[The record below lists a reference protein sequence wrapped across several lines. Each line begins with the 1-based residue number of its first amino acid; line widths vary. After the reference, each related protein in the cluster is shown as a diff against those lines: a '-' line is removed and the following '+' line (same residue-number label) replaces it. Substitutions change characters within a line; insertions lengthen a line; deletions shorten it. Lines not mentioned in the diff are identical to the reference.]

1 MSTKK
6 RTLLAQ
12 DWSVWGD
19 ISLKTATTLFQVWGL
34 PAVSLPVKLLAAH
47 PGWAAQTPQQDVTA
61 WLQRVLDY
69 WQQQAWSRIYLG
81 YLGSPA
87 VVEVWQRYLAT
98 AACPVILDPAMAD
111 QGQLYQGL
119 DVNYVHAISGLL
131 PYVDVLTPNISE
143 AQFLVGFP
151 IIDHDSLSRAL
162 HLLAA
167 QMRGSQV
174 IITSIQQDQQIGC
187 AFLNQ
192 GVVQTSLYPQQRRTL
207 FGSGDLFT
215 TLVVLFLAADFSFAA
230 AVQQATRLTTLAVKQ
245 TPFSARDIQVAAI
258 IPALLELKDGNHA

>member
-47 PGWAAQTPQQDVTA
+47 PGWAAQTPQQDLTA

-69 WQQQAWSRIYLG
+69 WHQQDWSHIYLG

-119 DVNYVHAISGLL
+119 DV
-131 PYVDVLTPNISE
+131 LTPNISE

-151 IIDHDSLSRAL
+151 IIDYDSLSRAL
-162 HLLAA
+162 HRLAA

-174 IITSIQQDQQIGC
+174 IITSIQQGQKIGC

-192 GVVQTSLYPQQRRTL
+192 GVVQTSLYPQQQRTL